1 MAGKMVGIWFPISCF
16 VAIGFEHIPANMF
29 MIPLGMM
36 AGADVSVLDCLVKNF
51 IPVTL
56 GNIFAGSICVG
67 AGYSFAFGAL
77 GQNTKSHLPVSRVSR
92 EDLDMATIDQ
102 MEKNQKEAEAK
113 EMSAVPDAGQA
124 A

>member
-1 MAGKMVGIWFPISCF
+1 
-16 VAIGFEHIPANMF
+16 

-67 AGYSFAFGAL
+67 AGYSFAFGNL
-77 GQNTKSHLPVSRVSR
+77 GQNNKSHLPVSRVSR
-92 EDLDMATIDQ
+92 EDLDLATINR
-102 MEKNQKEAEAK
+102 MEESQKQAEAGGT
-113 EMSAVPDAGQA
+113 AC
-124 A
+124 